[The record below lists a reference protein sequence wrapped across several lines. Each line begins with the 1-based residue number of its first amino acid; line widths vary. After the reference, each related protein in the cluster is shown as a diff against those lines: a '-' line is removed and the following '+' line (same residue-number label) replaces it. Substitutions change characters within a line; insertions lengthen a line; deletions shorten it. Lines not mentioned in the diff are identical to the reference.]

1 MDDPI
6 VIMSGLMA
14 VLLLVGLSLTAW
26 LVNSFRKGRGKKKQ
40 ASVVDERVEQAA
52 APLPGAPAELV
63 AAPPLVV
70 KRPEPNH
77 TLASPAESVAVQ
89 RAELNHTPILASPAH
104 KPALEPGD
112 VLLMRVLRDHEGFM
126 VVKVGGRR
134 YRRLFD
140 IRDGE
145 IGQQVLNTINHLV
158 AFSQGHESRVPL
170 PSSRFLQDV
179 SPSPAP
185 ITTPF
190 LAGEDVEEQSQA
202 LFDQLQQQ
210 SQPQKTSRI
219 TMDPVPFR
227 RRSESDA
234 GAISLNLA
242 GEINRLLQIRVKASP
257 EFSQRLI
264 QVSNAPDGGLRFRVD
279 GARYDGIDQIPDP
292 QIQSLIRAAIAEWE
306 AKR

>member
-1 MDDPI
+1 MEI
-6 VIMSGLMA
+6 SFETLIGLA
-14 VLLLVGLSLTAW
+14 VVLLLVGLSLTAW
-26 LVNSFRKGRGKKKQ
+26 LVNSFRKDRRKKKR
-40 ASVVDERVEQAA
+40 ASAGDESVKRAT
-52 APLPGAPAELV
+52 APLVDTLPPVVERTEL
-63 AAPPLVV
+63 
-70 KRPEPNH
+70 NH
-77 TLASPAESVAVQ
+77 TPTLASPAEPPPVVE
-89 RAELNHTPILASPAH
+89 RTELNRAPTLASPAH
-104 KPALEPGD
+104 KPVLEPG
-112 VLLMRVLRDHEGFM
+112 VASLMRVLRDQEGFM
-126 VVKVGGRR
+126 VVEVGGQR
-134 YRRLFD
+134 YRHLFD

-158 AFSQGHESRVPL
+158 AFSKGHESRVPL

-292 QIQSLIRAAIAEWE
+292 QIQSLIRAAITEWE